1 MPDAYEDIWDKEF
14 WAAEAALLLAA
25 MSPLLQ
31 AMALTAAKN
40 AIASGVAWDLVNTA
54 VLAWVKA
61 YTQTVVE
68 QITKTTAEGLAEALA
83 AWIEQGA
90 PLDDLVKSLEPIF
103 GETRAERIAATETT
117 RAYASGNQIAW
128 KAGGVEMVRWMTVVD
143 ELVCLEICEPLHETI
158 AGIEDGFDYPD
169 GPGMPPGHVNCR
181 CYIQPVVE

>member
-1 MPDAYEDIWDKEF
+1 MPNAYDDIWDDTF

-31 AMALTAAKN
+31 AAALTAAKN

-61 YTQTVVE
+61 YTEKVVE
-68 QITKTTAEGLAEALA
+68 EITKTTAEGLAEALA
-83 AWIEQGA
+83 AWIEQGG

-103 GETRAERIAATETT
+103 GATRAERIAVTETT
-117 RAYASGNQIAW
+117 RAYAEGNKIAW
-128 KAGGVEMVRWMTVVD
+128 KAGGVEKVRWFTVVD
-143 ELVCLEICEPLHETI
+143 ELVCAEICAPLHETV
-158 AGIEDGFDYPD
+158 ASIEDGFDYPD
-169 GPGMPPGHVNCR
+169 GPGIPPAHVACR